1 VSARGQSRP
10 GPWWAAL
17 TVWGVVN
24 AVCVL
29 QGVGF
34 LSRIPSGSTAVNHVL
49 GYAIVALALP
59 AAVALMAFVRA
70 GEGWRWWSGPAVYLA
85 FVALMIAVEYV
96 RPVEFRS
103 PARPDVLVPYLL
115 LFFGSIVLMGAP
127 MYRAGRGLWLV
138 TVASSVFL
146 LVSMSLAMGKGVG

>member
-1 VSARGQSRP
+1 
-10 GPWWAAL
+10 
-17 TVWGVVN
+17 VVN

-59 AAVALMAFVRA
+59 AAVALTAFVRA
-70 GEGWRWWSGPAVYLA
+70 GDGWRWWSGPAVYLA

-127 MYRAGRGLWLV
+127 MYRAGHGLWLV